1 MKLTTL
7 TSFALL
13 GAASTLVAGP
23 MSSGK
28 DGKVTVVQPPVETGC
43 DAFNGGLAL
52 SAYGLF
58 LTPDAEFED
67 DTFGGGIGVEYF
79 FNPYFGIAGSAQWA
93 DPGES
98 LVHNYSADAVVRYP
112 ITSICIAPYAFGG
125 VGVHTNSATE
135 VIGRVGAGL
144 DVRLWNASGIFAD
157 YTYTMPGGDV
167 EDYQLIRFGVKFG
180 F

>member
-7 TSFALL
+7 TTAALL

-28 DGKVTVVQPPVETGC
+28 DGKVTVAQPPVETGC
-43 DAFNGGLAL
+43 EAFNGGLAV

-58 LTPDAEFED
+58 LTPDAAAED

-79 FNPYFGIAGSAQWA
+79 FNQYFGVAGSAQWA

-98 LVHNYSADAVVRYP
+98 VVHNYSADAVLRYP
-112 ITSICIAPYAFGG
+112 ITSICVAPYVFGG
-125 VGVHTNSATE
+125 VGLHTNSQTE
-135 VIGRVGAGL
+135 MIGRVGGGI
-144 DVRLWNASGIFAD
+144 DVRLWDSNGIFAD
-157 YTYTMPGGDV
+157 YTYTMPDGDID
-167 EDYQLIRFGVKFG
+167 EYQIIRLGVKFA

>member
-7 TSFALL
+7 TTAALL

-28 DGKVTVVQPPVETGC
+28 DGKVTVTQPPVETGC
-43 DAFNGGLAL
+43 DAFNGGLAV

-58 LTPDAEFED
+58 LSPDASAED
-67 DTFGGGIGVEYF
+67 DVFGGGLGVEYF
-79 FNPYFGIAGSAQWA
+79 FNQYFGVAGSAQWA

-98 LVHNYSADAVVRYP
+98 LVHNYSADLVLRYP
-112 ITSICIAPYAFGG
+112 ITSLCIAPYIFGG
-125 VGVHTNSATE
+125 GGVHTNSSTKMIAR
-135 VIGRVGAGL
+135 IGGGL
-144 DVRLWNASGIFAD
+144 DVRLWDANGIFAD
-157 YTYTMPGGDV
+157 FTQTIPESEIDQ
-167 EDYQLIRFGVKFG
+167 YQIIRLGVKFA